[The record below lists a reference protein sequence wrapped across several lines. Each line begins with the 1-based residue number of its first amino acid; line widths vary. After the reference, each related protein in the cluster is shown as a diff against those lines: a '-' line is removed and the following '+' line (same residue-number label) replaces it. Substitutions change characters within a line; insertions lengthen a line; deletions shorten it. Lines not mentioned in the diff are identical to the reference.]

1 VEWHFLIIDRHI
13 IREIL
18 RPFVLGLGLLVL
30 VFIGYAAAQKLTL
43 AAAGQLG
50 MATAFKLIGLNTLIT
65 LEVLLPSALFFS
77 ALAAIGGLYRD
88 SEMVS
93 LYAAGV
99 SRARVLYAVFK
110 LALVV
115 ALITGV
121 ISTVGRPWAYRQS
134 YALEAQAAADFNLK
148 QLATGEFL
156 DIADTGYVFYA
167 GDVDRERGLHQQVF
181 LRKEHRKQGRT
192 ELIVA
197 RAASLP
203 LLDPGRPMQ
212 VDFYDGYNYL
222 LDTRQGQ
229 DVTFAFNHLVVR
241 LPVHKR
247 VETYRRKAETT
258 ATLAASTRPKDI
270 AEFQWRVSTPLATV
284 LLALIAVPLARS
296 APRQSR
302 FRNFFLAIMVYIGLF
317 SVTSVLR
324 TAIEQ
329 ERLGPVPGLWTTYVV
344 AAVLLVWLVRSPRMR
359 SR

>member
-1 VEWHFLIIDRHI
+1 LIIDRHI

-18 RPFVLGLGLLVL
+18 RPFALGLGLLVL
-30 VFIGYAAAQKLTL
+30 VFIGYSAAQQLGL
-43 AAAGQLG
+43 AAAGQLDMG
-50 MATAFKLIGLNTLIT
+50 TAFKLIGLNTLIT

-77 ALAAIGGLYRD
+77 ALAAIAGLYRD

-121 ISTVGRPWAYRQS
+121 ISMLGRPWAYRQS
-134 YALEAQAAADFNLK
+134 YALEARAAAEYDLK

-156 DIADTGYVFYA
+156 DIADTGYIFYA
-167 GDVDRERGLHQQVF
+167 GDVDRERGLHKKVF

-203 LLDPGRPMQ
+203 ALDPVRPMQ

-222 LDTRQGQ
+222 LDRREGR
-229 DVTFAFNHLVVR
+229 DVTFAFKHLVVR
-241 LPVHKR
+241 LPVHER
-247 VETYRRKAETT
+247 VENYRRKAETT
-258 ATLAASTRPKDI
+258 RTLATSTQAKDI
-270 AEFQWRVSTPLATV
+270 AEFQWRISTPLATV
-284 LLALIAVPLARS
+284 LLALLAVPLARS

-302 FRNFFLAIMVYIGLF
+302 FRNFFLAILVYIGLF
-317 SVTSVLR
+317 SITSVLR
-324 TAIEQ
+324 TGIEQ
-329 ERLGPVPGLWTTYVV
+329 ERLGPVPGLWSGYAA
-344 AAVLLVWLVRSPRMR
+344 AAVLLAWLVGSPRMR
-359 SR
+359 RR